1 MEISINNL
9 SEIENVAQQI
19 LSFTENNKIFCFEGN
34 LGAGKTTLIQAIC
47 NQLGVEEDMSSPTYS
62 IVNEYKTKNGDVIYH
77 MDLYRL
83 KSLEEVLD
91 TGIEDYFYENNYCF
105 IEWPEVAKQI
115 LPDEI
120 VQILIEKISENQRKL
135 SIFMQ

>member
-9 SEIENVAQQI
+9 SELENIAQQI
-19 LSFTENNKIFCFEGN
+19 LSFAEDRSIFCFEGN

-91 TGIEDYFYENNYCF
+91 AGIEDYFYENNYCF

-120 VQILIEKISENQRKL
+120 IQIQIEKISENQRKL

>member
-19 LSFTENNKIFCFEGN
+19 LSFAEDKRIFCFEGN

-105 IEWPEVAKQI
+105 IEWSEVAKQI

-120 VQILIEKISENQRKL
+120 IQILIEKISENQRKL

>member
-19 LSFTENNKIFCFEGN
+19 LSFAEDKRIFCFEGN

-120 VQILIEKISENQRKL
+120 IQILIEKISENQRKL

>member
-1 MEISINNL
+1 MEISVNNL

-19 LSFTENNKIFCFEGN
+19 LSFAEDKRIFCFEGN